1 MHPGG
6 VRITIDSVEEVNLIE
21 RAANELDRVV
31 SMSNFNAMPR
41 PATVLVTGERASI
54 VRRREMESDVFR
66 RDVVPE
72 HLARVEAYDRGAA
85 CLLSTTAEVA
95 QRPRHL

>member
-1 MHPGG
+1 
-6 VRITIDSVEEVNLIE
+6 
-21 RAANELDRVV
+21 
-31 SMSNFNAMPR
+31 MSNFNAMPR

-54 VRRREMESDVFR
+54 VRRREMEADVFS

-72 HLARVEAYDRGAA
+72 HLA
-85 CLLSTTAEVA
+85 